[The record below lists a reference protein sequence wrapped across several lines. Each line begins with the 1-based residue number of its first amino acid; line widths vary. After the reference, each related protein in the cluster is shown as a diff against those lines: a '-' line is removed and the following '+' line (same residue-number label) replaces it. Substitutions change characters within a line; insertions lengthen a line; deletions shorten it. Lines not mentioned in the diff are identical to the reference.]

1 MDWTECKKRNIVK
14 ESSVDKNLISSLV
27 RSSERKLATDKFA
40 PLNEVTAS
48 TKIAN
53 NYDSMREVL
62 EALSVSRGFKIYN
75 HDCFVGF
82 ILEVLKTPSEANCFD
97 KLRKIR
103 NGINYYGKNVNVED
117 AKKII
122 KELNELRIKFLDS
135 LNG

>member
-1 MDWTECKKRNIVK
+1 MDWSECKKRQIVK
-14 ESSVDKNLISSLV
+14 ESSIDKNLISSLV
-27 RSSERKLATDKFA
+27 QSSERKLATDKFA
-40 PLNEVTAS
+40 PLSEITAS

-62 EALSVSRGFKIYN
+62 EALSISRGFKIYN

-103 NGINYYGKNVNVED
+103 NGINYYGKNVGVED

-122 KELNELRIKFLDS
+122 KELNELRIKFLNR
-135 LNG
+135 LNE